1 MFLLSSISGAKCYPN
16 GTHCFGTVG
25 LVEIFIILG
34 FVTFESEENLRFKIV
49 MLMQKGKKNRK
60 KYLIL
65 FTKTHCL
72 KELPTPARRQSRG
85 AAYFLPNSSLMS
97 V

>member
-1 MFLLSSISGAKCYPN
+1 MQSVIL
-16 GTHCFGTVG
+16 TVHTVLARWAG
-25 LVEIFIILG
+25 WIFVVEIFIILG